1 MSFRPIYKYRDWL
14 PDIKQLDDEILSTNV
29 AAIDEL
35 EKNQMLDLWYV
46 SSNPGAIT
54 LLERNIPN
62 INIKYLSCNPAAA
75 HLFKNFEK
83 KRIPYEN
90 PDYDIDY
97 RYESYDAQPINSYG
111 LYKYHDTLNIYGVAL
126 NPQGMHYLNSQIDIN
141 KTTDRNLIANLCWNV
156 RADEWLEIIEKRDPD
171 LLDFDNLVNNPNPRV
186 IEIVKR
192 NIKKVWKERQWKN
205 LSYNCSAVDLMRE
218 NFEKIDWISMSQN
231 HSIKAIKLLKEN
243 PDKIDWDILNTNVN
257 PEAIEMLRANPEKQN
272 LYYLSGNPS
281 AIDLLEEYVKTRGA
295 KWANISFKELAT
307 NPAIFTLDTEAMKA
321 QINRKKCKSMEL
333 QPSFVEELMEK
344 ALKPE
349 RMKKY
354 LTEYNYDIAEDIYLV
369 D

>member
-1 MSFRPIYKYRDWL
+1 MSFRPIFKYRDWL
-14 PDIKQLDDEILSTNV
+14 PDINKLDDEILSSNI
-29 AAIDEL
+29 AAIYEL
-35 EKNQMLDLWYV
+35 EKNHRLDLWSV

-90 PDYDIDY
+90 PDYYIDY
-97 RYESYDAQPINSYG
+97 RYDSYDAQVLNSYG

-126 NPQGMHYLNSQIDIN
+126 NPQGMHYLDSQIDIH
-141 KTTDRNLIANLCWNV
+141 KTRDRNLIANLCWNV

-186 IEIVKR
+186 IEIIKR
-192 NIKKVWKERQWKN
+192 NINKVWKDRQWKN
-205 LSYNCSAVDLMRE
+205 LSYNCGAVDLMRE
-218 NFEKIDWISMSQN
+218 NFEKIHWISMSQN
-231 HSIKAIKLLKEN
+231 NSIKAIKLLKEN

-257 PEAIEMLRANPEKQN
+257 PEAIKMLRANPEKQN

-281 AIDLLEEYVKTRGA
+281 AIELLEEYVKTRGA
-295 KWANISFKELAT
+295 KWSNICFKELAT
-307 NPAIFTLDTEAMKA
+307 NPAIFTLDKEAMKA
-321 QINRKKCKSMEL
+321 QINRKRCKSMEL

-344 ALKPE
+344 ALHPD

-354 LTEYNYDIAEDIYLV
+354 LIEYNYDIAEDIYLE